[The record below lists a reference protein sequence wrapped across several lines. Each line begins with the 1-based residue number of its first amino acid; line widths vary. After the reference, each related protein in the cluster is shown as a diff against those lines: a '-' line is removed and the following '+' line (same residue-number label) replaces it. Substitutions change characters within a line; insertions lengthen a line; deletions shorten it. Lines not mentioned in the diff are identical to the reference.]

1 MINAILHAF
10 DLHLIG
16 LCKMHKDKRKMQRL
30 KKRIKQL
37 RVKNSVL
44 TDIANGI
51 KRQDLEAI
59 YKRVSSVKALIEEF
73 TAQRNIFN

>member
-16 LCKMHKDKRKMQRL
+16 LCEMNKHKVKIKRLNRKVKRL
-30 KKRIKQL
+30 RD
-37 RVKNSVL
+37 KNSVL
-44 TDIANGI
+44 TDIAVGI

-59 YKRVSSVKALIEEF
+59 YKRVFSVKALIDKF
-73 TAQRNIFN
+73 TAQRNIFV